1 MNYSVNIEQ
10 KDFITTYT
18 ANKVEMRISDFR
30 IGESVSVTCF
40 LKDTN
45 GSMFKV
51 ENVTLIGDEYDN
63 WGNSDVYLVSAV
75 LSKLGLT
82 PIPNPPIVP

>member
-1 MNYSVNIEQ
+1 MNYSVNVEP

-18 ANKVEMRISDFR
+18 SNSVEMRISDFR
-30 IGESVSVTCF
+30 IGESVSVTCL
-40 LKDTN
+40 LKDIK

-51 ENVTLIGDEYDN
+51 ENVTLSGDDYNN
-63 WGNSDVYLVSAV
+63 WGNSDVYLVSTV

-82 PIPNPPIVP
+82 PIPNPPVVP